1 MQWDYSAI
9 VEIEDHDEPVFA
21 RWYDVWAGLVAL
33 DSICVADGFA
43 GSSVSQGRLKI
54 TVDIKRN
61 GVANLGVNLTAT
73 PQSSV
78 ENS

>member
-1 MQWDYSAI
+1 M
-9 VEIEDHDEPVFA
+9 
-21 RWYDVWAGLVAL
+21 AL
-33 DSICVADGFA
+33 DSICIANGLA
-43 GSSVSQGRLKI
+43 GRSVSQGSLKI

-78 ENS
+78 ESS